1 MRLTLFRLML
11 PLILLAQVAVGMSPG
26 RVLCIGWSDCGGV
39 AHHDHA
45 HDHDHDHEHGHAH
58 DHADHHAHHAA
69 DGHAHA
75 VRCAAE
81 VDPDA
86 GCTCHT
92 HVSTPDEGSA
102 SRDRTGDRVVDARLF
117 APLFA
122 ALLPAVLEIHAGGL
136 LEPPR
141 LHAAHWPR
149 TDQCCARA
157 VTRLLI

>member
-1 MRLTLFRLML
+1 MRSTLFRLML

-26 RVLCIGWSDCGGV
+26 RVLCIGWSGCGGV
-39 AHHDHA
+39 AHHDHH
-45 HDHDHDHEHGHAH
+45 HDHDHDHGHG
-58 DHADHHAHHAA
+58 HADHHAHLHAHHSADGYVHAA
-69 DGHAHA
+69 
-75 VRCAAE
+75 RCTAE
-81 VDPDA
+81 LDPDA

-102 SRDRTGDRVVDARLF
+102 SRDRAGDRLIDARLF

>member
-1 MRLTLFRLML
+1 MRSILFRLML

-26 RVLCIGWSDCGGV
+26 RVLCIGWSGCGGV
-39 AHHDHA
+39 AHHDHGHG
-45 HDHDHDHEHGHAH
+45 HDHGH
-58 DHADHHAHHAA
+58 DHADHHADHHAHHSA
-69 DGHAHA
+69 DGHADA

-102 SRDRTGDRVVDARLF
+102 SRDRAGDRLLDVRLF